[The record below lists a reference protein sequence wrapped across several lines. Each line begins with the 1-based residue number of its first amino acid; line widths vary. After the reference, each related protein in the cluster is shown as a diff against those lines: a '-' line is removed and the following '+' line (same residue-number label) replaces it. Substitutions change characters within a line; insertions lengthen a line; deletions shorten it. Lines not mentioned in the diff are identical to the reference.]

1 MVDNLKW
8 LFAVAVII
16 AALWGFYA
24 YADQSL
30 LLRAV
35 VLLAALGV
43 AAAAALQTE
52 KGRVAWAFGRD
63 ARTEVRKVV
72 WPSRKET
79 GQTTGLI
86 LAMVAVVAVF
96 LWILDT
102 FLCWL
107 TRTLLGS

>member
-35 VLLAALGV
+35 LLLAALGV
-43 AAAAALQTE
+43 
-52 KGRVAWAFGRD
+52 GR
-63 ARTEVRKVV
+63 RTK
-72 WPSRKET
+72 
-79 GQTTGLI
+79 
-86 LAMVAVVAVF
+86 
-96 LWILDT
+96 D
-102 FLCWL
+102 
-107 TRTLLGS
+107 

>member
-79 GQTTGLI
+79 VQTTGLI

-102 FLCWL
+102 FLGWL